1 MFANY
6 IKKIKSINAL
16 FLNVQQFPL
25 NPYNHATQ
33 KPGNLSKQ
41 SITLLTSDTE
51 KIFHEFYYK
60 ILIFNQ
66 VKIILVSNFILKSDY
81 LVFNRQEMIFF

>member
-1 MFANY
+1 MCPNY

-16 FLNVQQFPL
+16 FLNVQQLPL

-33 KPGNLSKQ
+33 KSVNLSKQ

-51 KIFHEFYYK
+51 KTFHEFHYK

-66 VKIILVSNFILKSDY
+66 VKLTLVSNFILKSDY

>member
-1 MFANY
+1 MYADC

-33 KPGNLSKQ
+33 KSVNLSKQ
-41 SITLLTSDTE
+41 SITLLTSDTK
-51 KIFHEFYYK
+51 KISHEFYYR
-60 ILIFNQ
+60 ILILNQ
-66 VKIILVSNFILKSDY
+66 VNLPLVSNFILKSDY

>member
-1 MFANY
+1 MCPNY

-33 KPGNLSKQ
+33 KPVNLSKQ

-51 KIFHEFYYK
+51 KN
-60 ILIFNQ
+60 L
-66 VKIILVSNFILKSDY
+66 S
-81 LVFNRQEMIFF
+81 

>member
-1 MFANY
+1 MCPNY

-25 NPYNHATQ
+25 NSYNHATQ
-33 KPGNLSKQ
+33 KSVNLSKQ

-51 KIFHEFYYK
+51 KIFHEFHYK

-66 VKIILVSNFILKSDY
+66 VKLPLVSNFILKSDY
-81 LVFNRQEMIFF
+81 LVFNPQEMIFF

>member
-1 MFANY
+1 MFPNY

-16 FLNVQQFPL
+16 FLNVQQLPL

-33 KPGNLSKQ
+33 KSVNLSKQ

-66 VKIILVSNFILKSDY
+66 VKLTLVSNFILKSDY